1 MSSLSI
7 ISKINKALSESP
19 NQKIKLKLMDKKTN
33 NIVFSSS
40 YYNEFPEEKVE
51 NLKNNLRGDSY
62 EEQLIKEFIMEN
74 NNISTIIGKQDI
86 NETDMKI
93 ENSSNFDDKIF
104 KEKVIQIFTK
114 SFEIDALNVFPY
126 LEIVNSKAKHKKI
139 TQISN
144 YKITCKKNNVISYYY
159 FLYNR
164 KVYLIK
170 FSYLIIL
177 LTKSKG
183 ILKLSVLKNNY

>member
-126 LEIVNSKAKHKKI
+126 LEIVNSKARHKKI
-139 TQISN
+139 TQISY
-144 YKITCKKNNVISYYY
+144 YKIM
-159 FLYNR
+159 
-164 KVYLIK
+164 
-170 FSYLIIL
+170 
-177 LTKSKG
+177 
-183 ILKLSVLKNNY
+183 